1 MSQSVELETKWYS
14 QETSD
19 MAVDRMHIMSSN
31 MRLINQIEKDLFS
44 DAEKVWSKVYAQFC
58 KRQAELT
65 PERIMQ
71 FKYKGELYKL
81 NEDVALRGGVKPLHK
96 DLLPEFEEAYKMFV
110 TELDEE
116 KYILKN
122 MISHAIRIAKYAEDL
137 LELLPPIMHPSI
149 EEAGFFQHES
159 KPLMS
164 VQQEKEFKSMY
175 SKYFDIFDTRKTIGA
190 LM

>member
-1 MSQSVELETKWYS
+1 
-14 QETSD
+14 

-96 DLLPEFEEAYKMFV
+96 ELLPEFEEAYKMFV

-149 EEAGFFQHES
+149 EEAGFFQSEA
-159 KPLMS
+159 KQFMS
-164 VQQEKEFKSMY
+164 VEQAEQFKAIYEKHFDMY
-175 SKYFDIFDTRKTIGA
+175 DLRKTVGS